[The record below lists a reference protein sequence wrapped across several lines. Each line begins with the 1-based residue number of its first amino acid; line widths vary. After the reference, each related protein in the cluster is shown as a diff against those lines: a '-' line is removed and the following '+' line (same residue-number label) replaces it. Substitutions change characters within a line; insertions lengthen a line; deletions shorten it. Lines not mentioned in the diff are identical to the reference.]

1 MVVKSRKQKN
11 AEATRKAL
19 LRVSRKLFAERGYAN
34 TFTEDVV
41 KRARVTRG
49 ALYHHFRDKQDLF
62 KAVFHEEEQKLALK
76 IAQAAA
82 IMPDTWSGFVAGCQ
96 AFLDACLDP
105 VVRQIILIDGPSVF
119 GVKGHREVEESYY
132 LTGVKKALAAGM
144 DAGVIEIQPI
154 DPLAHILL
162 GALNEAALVIANAND
177 EDAARDEAGAVIARI
192 LEGLKTA
199 AGPACPVK
207 SGGAE

>member
-1 MVVKSRKQKN
+1 MVVKSRKREN

-19 LRVSRKLFAERGYAN
+19 LRIARKLFAERGYAN
-34 TFTEDVV
+34 TSTEEVV

-62 KAVFHEEEQKLALK
+62 KAVFHEEERKLAAK
-76 IAQAAA
+76 IAEAATTV
-82 IMPDTWSGFVAGCQ
+82 PEVWSGFVAGCQ
-96 AFLDACLDP
+96 AFLDACTDP
-105 VVRQIILIDGPSVF
+105 VVRQIILIDGPAVF

-144 DAGVIEIQPI
+144 EAGVIEAQPI

-162 GALNEAALVIANAND
+162 GALNEAALVIANAGD
-177 EDAARDEAGAVIARI
+177 HEEAARAQASAVIARI
-192 LEGLKTA
+192 LAGLRTTSA
-199 AGPACPVK
+199 LPARN
-207 SGGAE
+207 